1 MPNERETLQQ
11 ASFDFVF
18 ATDEEKRVVE
28 YNQNIESIIAELDSA
43 PSDELL
49 EVTQISN
56 NYQPIIPSIDIND
69 DRFLASQWLEDNLK
83 AIEIANNYALT
94 NTITNEDKQLLLRY
108 HGWGGLSEVF
118 DERKTE
124 NGQFS
129 EARARL
135 KELLNEKE
143 YREAAASTLTAMYTP
158 LEIVDVL
165 HSGLDKLGVFNS
177 TRKVNVLDPS
187 AGTGRMF
194 YNLANIQPKLIEL
207 DPVTSKISAAI
218 FGSENVINS
227 GFERSKV
234 KDNVFDVVIANP
246 PFGDFKVG
254 DSKISPVSI
263 HNYFMMKSID
273 SLREGGIGAFVVSRY
288 FLDTKN
294 DTSREYI
301 ADKADLLAAYRLPS
315 GIFPDTEV
323 VADLLFFQKN
333 TTSQEKNRNWVN
345 TTVVIPSEHFNTKL
359 SNAMVIN
366 SYFLENQQNIL
377 GELSTKQNQ
386 YGDMIVTP
394 VLGSN
399 TKNEIF
405 ETIKSKID
413 NVFKPIVNYDSLEV
427 IDEFFKATPQEIT
440 DEKTLEFK
448 ELKDFLVD
456 LIASEKDPS
465 LDEETIELKRSKLN
479 EKYDSIVETYG
490 YINLKQN
497 REILAKNNIEHILSL
512 EEVVKQSRG
521 KIQEVAK
528 CKLLQERIYHPVA
541 WDISTPEEA
550 LMYSINTTGQVD
562 PIVMANILKSTPEDV
577 LNPLIEDGKIFFNP
591 RARNYEIAA
600 KYLSGNVVRK
610 LDEAEEAGLETNV
623 KALRSIQ
630 PEIIPFEQI
639 GIPISAPWVPPE
651 ILIKFAKDNFD
662 VEIKANYIIAL
673 GQWSVDC
680 PGWGVSS
687 FVRQT
692 YATSR
697 CDFDKILE
705 STITGKTITVHDKIF
720 EDGKEKT
727 ITNTEETRK
736 VQDCQQAI
744 IQLYEEWLPTLP
756 MESQRELESIYNRKF
771 NNTVIPNYDGSLYN
785 FSSDKSSRPLYA
797 HQKNAIVRSLMEG
810 RALYDHVVGAG
821 KTRVMISTL
830 LEGKKLGLW
839 EKPIVVVPNH
849 LISQWGLSIS
859 EDYPGSNICLA
870 TVDKME
876 SKNRKEFLSQI
887 MTNEYDLI
895 VMGHSH
901 FKHIGLNPATYEYYI
916 RNQIHELEL
925 AATNDNEGVS
935 VKHLQR
941 AIKSLQTR
949 LDKQIEKNK
958 QNAGAITLDEI
969 GIDAIAVDEAHL
981 FKNLSYATSKQIAG
995 LNDPKGSQRATD
1007 LLLKMHHIQEKY
1019 GRGTFLATGTPFSN
1033 SICEIYVMQRY
1044 LDNETLEE
1052 KGIASF
1058 DAWVD
1063 TYGQITK
1070 NWEIAATGQGYQLK
1084 ERLSSFNNCPEL
1096 AIMYRRFSDVF
1107 TTEDLKSVGHIKVP
1121 TPIYEKSV
1129 DLPSDI
1135 QKDHFRD
1142 IINRVNKIQSGSVD
1156 PSEDNMLKLT
1166 SFAKNSALDPR
1177 IINST
1182 YSDFENSK
1190 VNRLVDNV
1198 ISTYNTTQTILGTQV
1213 IFCDSSTPKESS
1225 KANKNA
1231 ISKSDDGEV
1240 DLENSIT
1247 SEIDELAQ
1255 GDSRF
1260 TIYEDIRTKLI
1271 KKGIPAEQIA
1281 FIHDYNSDK
1290 QKQELYD
1297 SVNLGQIRVVL
1308 GSTSKL
1314 GAGTNMQKRL
1324 SVLHHLDVPWRP
1336 SDLIQREGRI
1346 IRQGNINEDVKIYRY
1361 ITEGTYDA
1369 RSWQIIENKAKI
1381 AQQFTSSMDSK
1392 VRKIADVGMQTM
1404 NAAELKASATGNPYA
1419 LYYVMLDQELSDL
1432 KRSKRTYENTLRVAQ
1447 RFIEDNTHESISLK
1461 EEKRLNNIRQ
1471 FEAVRDKYRESKSV
1485 SDEENLKLK
1494 NAFKQGIIYTYGRD
1508 FIFTEYKGMTIR
1520 YHKSDNEFILELGD
1534 KEFLLRDN
1542 ALKYSGSEC
1551 ENFSPRGLF
1560 KRIDNILNLQLEKR
1574 KQEIINQS
1582 DMSHKDLDRFLTL
1595 VQKPFIHQ
1603 ERLIAVEEDVAHCQ
1617 SIMEKLKEDLNYTEN
1632 WIPLSIKDQIK
1643 EDMYPKGYNSEVINE
1658 LQHEA
1663 LLISDN
1669 KTTSF
1674 AKISALGVEI
1684 SLNMAIEPG
1693 GLDSILVN
1701 SGEGAIEIP
1710 INNNSFIGRNL
1721 WTIEKA
1727 IKGEC
1732 NPADSFWA
1740 TVKNEIN
1747 SFIETKELT
1756 KSHILFNNNFIDI
1769 NC

>member
-1 MPNERETLQQ
+1 MANEKETLQQ

-18 ATDEEKRVVE
+18 ATDEEKRVAE
-28 YNQNIESIIAELDSA
+28 YNQAIEEIITELDSA
-43 PSDELL
+43 PTDELS
-49 EVTQISN
+49 EISIVSK

-83 AIEIANNYALT
+83 AIEIANNYTLT

-118 DERKTE
+118 DERKSQ
-124 NGQFS
+124 NGQFT

-135 KELLNEKE
+135 KELLSEKE
-143 YREAAASTLTAMYTP
+143 YRQAAASTLTSMYTP

-165 HSGLDKLGVFNS
+165 HSGLNKLGVFNA

-207 DPVTSKISAAI
+207 DTITSKISAAI

-227 GFERSKV
+227 GFERSNIKN
-234 KDNVFDVVIANP
+234 DVFDVVIANP

-273 SLREGGIGAFVVSRY
+273 ALREGGIGAFVVSRY

-301 ADKADLLAAYRLPS
+301 AEKAELLAAYRLPS

-333 TTSQEKNRNWVN
+333 TSNQEKNRNWIN
-345 TTVVIPSEHFNTKL
+345 TSVVIPSEHFNTKL

-394 VLGSN
+394 ILGS
-399 TKNEIF
+399 KSKVEVF
-405 ETIKSKID
+405 DTIKSKID
-413 NVFKPIVNYDSLEV
+413 NVFKPIVNYDNLEI
-427 IDEFFKATPQEIT
+427 IDEFFSVTPQDII
-440 DEKTLEFK
+440 DEKTLEFR
-448 ELKDFLVD
+448 ELKDLLID
-456 LIASEKDPS
+456 LIASEKNS
-465 LDEETIELKRSKLN
+465 NIDEETIELKRSKLN

-490 YINLKQN
+490 YINSKQN
-497 REILAKNNIEHILSL
+497 REVLAKNNIEHILSL
-512 EEVVKQSRG
+512 EEVVQQSRG

-528 CKLLQERIYHPVA
+528 SKLLQERIYHPVS
-541 WDISTPEEA
+541 WNISTPEEA
-550 LMYSINTTGQVD
+550 LMYSINTTGLVD
-562 PIVMANILKSTPEDV
+562 PVVMANIVKSNPEDV
-577 LNPLIEDGKIFFNP
+577 IAPLVLDGKIFFNP
-591 RARNYEIAA
+591 DKGNYEIAA
-600 KYLSGNVVRK
+600 KYLSGNVVKK
-610 LDEAEEAGLETNV
+610 LEQAQEAGLETNV
-623 KALRSIQ
+623 KALKLVQ
-630 PEIIPFEQI
+630 PEIVPFEQI
-639 GIPISAPWVPPE
+639 GISISAPWVPPE

-662 VEIKANYIIAL
+662 VEIEAEYIKTL
-673 GQWSVDC
+673 GQWAIEC
-680 PGWGVSS
+680 PRWGVSS

-705 STITGKTITVHDKIF
+705 STITGKTITVYDKIF
-720 EDGKEKT
+720 ENGKEKT
-727 ITNTEETRK
+727 VTNTEETRK

-744 IQLYEEWLPTLP
+744 AQLYEEWLPTLP
-756 MESQRELESIYNRKF
+756 MESQRELELIYNRKF

-785 FSSDKSSRPLYA
+785 FSSDKSSRPLYT

-839 EKPIVVVPNH
+839 NKPIVVVPNH
-849 LISQWGLSIS
+849 LITQWGLSIS

-876 SKNRKEFLSQI
+876 SKSRKEFLSQI

-901 FKHIGLNPATYEYYI
+901 FKHIGLNPATYENYI
-916 RNQIHELEL
+916 RNQIHELEV
-925 AATNDNEGVS
+925 AASNDTQGVS
-935 VKHLQR
+935 VKQLQR
-941 AIKSLQTR
+941 AIKGLQTR
-949 LDKQIEKNK
+949 LEKQIEKNK

-1033 SICEIYVMQRY
+1033 SICEIFVMQRY
-1044 LDNETLEE
+1044 LDSETLEE
-1052 KGIASF
+1052 KGINSF

-1070 NWEIAATGQGYQLK
+1070 NWEIAASGQGYQIK

-1096 AIMYRRFSDVF
+1096 AVMYRRFADVF
-1107 TTEDLKSVGHIKVP
+1107 TTEDLKNVGHIKVP
-1121 TPIYEKSV
+1121 NPIYEKSV

-1135 QKDHFRD
+1135 QKAHFSQ
-1142 IINRVNKIQSGSVD
+1142 IIERVNKIQNGGVD

-1177 IINST
+1177 IIDST
-1182 YSDFENSK
+1182 YEDFENSK

-1198 ISTYNTTQTILGTQV
+1198 VSSYHITENIFGTQV
-1213 IFCDSSTPKESS
+1213 IFCDSSTPKESNKMS
-1225 KANKNA
+1225 KTTISGSNA
-1231 ISKSDDGEV
+1231 EDV
-1240 DLENSIT
+1240 DLEDDMT
-1247 SEIDELAQ
+1247 SEIDVLAQ
-1255 GDSRF
+1255 GDSKF

-1281 FIHDYNSDK
+1281 FIHDYNTDK
-1290 QKQELYD
+1290 QKQQLYD
-1297 SVNLGQIRVVL
+1297 CVNSGQIRVVL

-1346 IRQGNINEDVKIYRY
+1346 IRQGNINEDVQIYRY

-1381 AQQFTSSMDSK
+1381 AQQFTSAMDSK

-1419 LYYVMLDQELSDL
+1419 LYYVMLDQEFSDI

-1447 RFIEDNTHESISLK
+1447 RFIEENRPFSL
-1461 EEKRLNNIRQ
+1461 EVQ
-1471 FEAVRDKYRESKSV
+1471 HSKV
-1485 SDEENLKLK
+1485 
-1494 NAFKQGIIYTYGRD
+1494 
-1508 FIFTEYKGMTIR
+1508 
-1520 YHKSDNEFILELGD
+1520 
-1534 KEFLLRDN
+1534 
-1542 ALKYSGSEC
+1542 
-1551 ENFSPRGLF
+1551 
-1560 KRIDNILNLQLEKR
+1560 
-1574 KQEIINQS
+1574 
-1582 DMSHKDLDRFLTL
+1582 
-1595 VQKPFIHQ
+1595 
-1603 ERLIAVEEDVAHCQ
+1603 DVIEH
-1617 SIMEKLKEDLNYTEN
+1617 
-1632 WIPLSIKDQIK
+1632 
-1643 EDMYPKGYNSEVINE
+1643 
-1658 LQHEA
+1658 
-1663 LLISDN
+1663 
-1669 KTTSF
+1669 SF
-1674 AKISALGVEI
+1674 GWS
-1684 SLNMAIEPG
+1684 
-1693 GLDSILVN
+1693 
-1701 SGEGAIEIP
+1701 
-1710 INNNSFIGRNL
+1710 
-1721 WTIEKA
+1721 
-1727 IKGEC
+1727 
-1732 NPADSFWA
+1732 
-1740 TVKNEIN
+1740 
-1747 SFIETKELT
+1747 
-1756 KSHILFNNNFIDI
+1756 
-1769 NC
+1769 